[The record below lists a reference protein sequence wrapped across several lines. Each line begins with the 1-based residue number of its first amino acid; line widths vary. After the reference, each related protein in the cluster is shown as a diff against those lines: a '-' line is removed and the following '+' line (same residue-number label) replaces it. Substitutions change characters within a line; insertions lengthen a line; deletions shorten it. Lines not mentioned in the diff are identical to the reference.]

1 VALEVEVKWKSGGYE
16 TQPKGIDQLWEH
28 IQVAWH
34 TIIAEVVDNLIGSMP
49 DCVAEVLNRHKTP
62 YEIFISK
69 IPCKRATH
77 FPLGFFFARNTL
89 FLLRQ
94 YLIENTEP
102 LPLCQH

>member
-1 VALEVEVKWKSGGYE
+1 MVWPAQSPDLNPIEHHLWWHLKWKSGGYK

-62 YEIFISK
+62 YEIFIS
-69 IPCKRATH
+69 
-77 FPLGFFFARNTL
+77 
-89 FLLRQ
+89 
-94 YLIENTEP
+94 
-102 LPLCQH
+102 